1 MTDQV
6 SEIVERLKEAYPDVR
21 CELDYQTPLQLLVA
35 TVLSA
40 QTTDKQVNKVTAR
53 LFVDC
58 PDLDSLLRLSKDQIK
73 EYIHTLGF
81 YNAKADHLYLL
92 FRQLADEFGGE
103 VPKTMEELTRLSG
116 VGRKT
121 ANVVMAN
128 AFGIPAIAVDTHVF
142 RVSNRIGL
150 AHAGTVEKTEEQLQ
164 EAIDRDL
171 WSLCHHLLI
180 FHGRR
185 CCSARKPQCEACVI
199 REVCETYQNSKNQ
212 SMSADAD
219 KLL

>member
-1 MTDQV
+1 MTDRV
-6 SEIVERLKEAYPDVR
+6 SEIIDKLREEYPDVR

-53 LFVDC
+53 LFADC
-58 PDLDSLLRLSKDQIK
+58 PDLEALLQLSKEQIK
-73 EYIHTLGF
+73 AYIHTLGF

-92 FRQLADEFGGE
+92 FRQLADDFGGE
-103 VPKTMEELTRLSG
+103 VPQTMEELTKLSG

-121 ANVVMAN
+121 ANVVMSN
-128 AFGIPAIAVDTHVF
+128 AFGVPAIAVDTHVF

-150 AHAGTVEKTEEQLQ
+150 AHADNVAQTEQQLM
-164 EAIDRDL
+164 EVIDRDL
-171 WSLCHHLLI
+171 WTLCHHLLI

-185 CCSARKPQCEACVI
+185 CCSARKPNCESCVI
-199 REVCETYQNSKNQ
+199 RSYCEAVTSNTKEN
-212 SMSADAD
+212 
-219 KLL
+219 

>member
-1 MTDQV
+1 MTDRV
-6 SEIVERLKEAYPDVR
+6 SEIVAKLEQAYPDAA
-21 CELDYQTPLQLLVA
+21 CELNYQTPLQLLIA

-53 LFVDC
+53 LFAEN
-58 PDLDSLLRLSKDQIK
+58 PDLDSLLQLSKEEIK

-92 FRQLADEFGGE
+92 FRQLVEEFDGE
-103 VPKTMEELTRLSG
+103 VPQTMQELTKLSG

-121 ANVVMAN
+121 ANVVMSN
-128 AFGIPAIAVDTHVF
+128 AFGVPAIAVDTHVF

-150 AHAGTVEKTEEQLQ
+150 AHADTVEKTEEQLQ
-164 EAIDRDL
+164 QAIDREL

-199 REVCETYQNSKNQ
+199 QAYCEQYQN
-212 SMSADAD
+212 DA
-219 KLL
+219 KASGLEKEKKE

>member
-6 SEIVERLKEAYPDVR
+6 AEIVERLKEAYPDVR
-21 CELDYQTPLQLLVA
+21 CELEYRTPLQLLVA

-53 LFVDC
+53 LFADH
-58 PDLDSLLRLSKDQIK
+58 PDLDSLLQLSKEQIK

-92 FRQLADEFGGE
+92 FRQLAEDFGGE
-103 VPKTMEELTRLSG
+103 VPQTMEELTKLSG

-121 ANVVMAN
+121 ANVVMSN

-150 AHAGTVEKTEEQLQ
+150 AHANTVEKTEEQLQ
-164 EAIDRDL
+164 EAIDKEL

-185 CCSARKPQCEACVI
+185 QCSARKPQCETCVI
-199 REVCETYQNSKNQ
+199 REFCESFRGKTE
-212 SMSADAD
+212 
-219 KLL
+219 

>member
-1 MTDQV
+1 MTDRV
-6 SEIVERLKEAYPDVR
+6 SEIVKRLKEEYPDVR
-21 CELDYQTPLQLLVA
+21 CELDYETPLQLLVA

-53 LFVDC
+53 MFAEC
-58 PDLDSLLRLSKDQIK
+58 PDLEAFLQLSKEQIK

-92 FRQLADEFGGE
+92 FRQLASNFGGE
-103 VPKTMEELTRLSG
+103 VPQTMEELTTLSG

-121 ANVVMAN
+121 ANVVMSN

-150 AHAGTVEKTEEQLQ
+150 AHSDNVAETERQLM
-164 EAIDRDL
+164 EVIDRDL
-171 WSLCHHLLI
+171 WTLCHHLLI

-185 CCSARKPQCEACVI
+185 CCSARKPNCENCVI
-199 REVCETYQNSKNQ
+199 RSYCEAVTSNIKEN
-212 SMSADAD
+212 
-219 KLL
+219 

>member
-1 MTDQV
+1 MTEWV
-6 SEIVERLKEAYPDVR
+6 AEIVNRLKEEYPDVR
-21 CELDYQTPLQLLVA
+21 CELDYETPLQLLVA

-53 LFVDC
+53 MFADC
-58 PDLDSLLRLSKDQIK
+58 PDLDAFLQLSKDQIK

-92 FRQLADEFGGE
+92 FRQLATDFNGE
-103 VPKTMEELTRLSG
+103 VPQTMQELTKLSG

-121 ANVVMAN
+121 ANVVMSN
-128 AFGIPAIAVDTHVF
+128 AFGVPAIAVDTHVF

-150 AHAGTVEKTEEQLQ
+150 AHADDVAKTEQQLM
-164 EAIDRDL
+164 EVIDKEL
-171 WSLCHHLLI
+171 WTLCHHLLI

-185 CCSARKPQCEACVI
+185 CCSARKPNCEKCVI
-199 REVCETYQNSKNQ
+199 RSYCEAVTSNIKEN
-212 SMSADAD
+212 
-219 KLL
+219 

>member
-1 MTDQV
+1 MTDRV
-6 SEIVERLKEAYPDVR
+6 SEIVNRLKEEYPDVR
-21 CELDYQTPLQLLVA
+21 CELDYETPLQLLVA

-53 LFVDC
+53 MFVDC
-58 PDLDSLLRLSKDQIK
+58 PDLDAFLQLSKEQIK

-92 FRQLADEFGGE
+92 FRQLAEDFNGE
-103 VPKTMEELTRLSG
+103 VPQTMEELTKLSG

-121 ANVVMAN
+121 ANVVMSN
-128 AFGIPAIAVDTHVF
+128 AFGMPAIAVDTHVF

-150 AHAGTVEKTEEQLQ
+150 AHADNVAQTEQQLM
-164 EAIDRDL
+164 ETIDKEL
-171 WSLCHHLLI
+171 WTLCHHLLI

-185 CCSARKPQCEACVI
+185 CCSARKPNCENCVI
-199 REVCETYQNSKNQ
+199 RAYCEAVTSNKKEN
-212 SMSADAD
+212 
-219 KLL
+219 

>member
-1 MTDQV
+1 MTDRV
-6 SEIVERLKEAYPDVR
+6 SEIVEKLKQAYPDAE
-21 CELDYQTPLQLLVA
+21 CELAYQTPLQLLIA

-53 LFVDC
+53 LFAEN
-58 PDLDSLLRLSKDQIK
+58 PDLDSLLQLSKEEIK

-92 FRQLADEFGGE
+92 FRQLVEEFEGE

-121 ANVVMAN
+121 ANVVMSN
-128 AFGIPAIAVDTHVF
+128 AFGVPAIAVDTHVF

-150 AHAGTVEKTEEQLQ
+150 AHADTVEKTEQQLQ
-164 EAIDRDL
+164 QAIDREL

-185 CCSARKPQCEACVI
+185 CCSARKPHCEACVLQAY
-199 REVCETYQNSKNQ
+199 CEQYQNGAEASELTKEKQ
-212 SMSADAD
+212 S
-219 KLL
+219 

>member
-1 MTDQV
+1 MTERV
-6 SEIVERLKEAYPDVR
+6 AEIVNRLKEEYPDVR
-21 CELDYQTPLQLLVA
+21 CELDYETPLQLLVA

-53 LFVDC
+53 MFADC
-58 PDLDSLLRLSKDQIK
+58 PDLDAFLQLSKDQIK

-92 FRQLADEFGGE
+92 FRQLATDFNGE
-103 VPKTMEELTRLSG
+103 VPQTMQELTKLSG

-121 ANVVMAN
+121 ANVVMSN
-128 AFGIPAIAVDTHVF
+128 AFGVPAIAVDTHVF

-150 AHAGTVEKTEEQLQ
+150 AHADDVAKTEQQLM
-164 EAIDRDL
+164 EVIDKEL
-171 WSLCHHLLI
+171 WTLCHHLLI

-185 CCSARKPQCEACVI
+185 CCSARKPNCEKCVI
-199 REVCETYQNSKNQ
+199 RSYCEAVTSNIKEN
-212 SMSADAD
+212 
-219 KLL
+219 

>member
-1 MTDQV
+1 MTERV
-6 SEIVERLKEAYPDVR
+6 GEIVERLKEAYPDVR
-21 CELDYQTPLQLLVA
+21 CELDYETPLQLLIA

-40 QTTDKQVNKVTAR
+40 QTTDKQVNKVTAK
-53 LFVDC
+53 LFADC

-73 EYIHTLGF
+73 DYIHTLGF

-103 VPKTMEELTRLSG
+103 VPQTMQELTRLSG

-121 ANVVMAN
+121 ANVVMSN
-128 AFGIPAIAVDTHVF
+128 AFGVPAIAVDTHVF

-150 AHAGTVEKTEEQLQ
+150 AHADSVEKTEEQLM
-164 EAIDRDL
+164 EAIDREL
-171 WSLCHHLLI
+171 WTLCHHLLI

-185 CCSARKPQCEACVI
+185 CCSARKPNCETCVI
-199 REVCETYQNSKNQ
+199 RQYCEAVASNIKEKKS
-212 SMSADAD
+212 
-219 KLL
+219 

>member
-1 MTDQV
+1 VTEQV
-6 SEIVERLKEAYPDVR
+6 AEIVNRLQQAYPDAA
-21 CELDYQTPLQLLVA
+21 CELEYQTPLQLLIA

-53 LFVDC
+53 LFGEH
-58 PDLDSLLRLSKDQIK
+58 PDLESLLQLTKDEIK

-92 FRQLADEFGGE
+92 LRQLADQFGGE
-103 VPKTMEELTRLSG
+103 VPQTMEELTKLSG

-121 ANVVMAN
+121 ANVVMSN
-128 AFGIPAIAVDTHVF
+128 AFGVPAIAVDTHVF

-150 AHAGTVEKTEEQLQ
+150 AHAETVEKTEAQLQ
-164 EAIDRDL
+164 EAIDREL

-185 CCSARKPQCEACVI
+185 CCSARRPGCEACVI
-199 REVCETYQNSKNQ
+199 QEYCENYQKGIGATL
-212 SMSADAD
+212 SAKEKRA
-219 KLL
+219 